1 MDVHSR
7 QTTFCVLDENGRKLR
22 SKKVRGRW
30 KEVLEE
36 LGRVERPFE
45 ICYEASTG
53 YGYLY
58 DGLSKMARRVEVAHP
73 GALRLIFRSKRKNDR
88 VDAEKLAKLL
98 YLDEVPPVHV
108 PRGEVRAWRRTIKYR
123 HRMVGERTRAKNA
136 ARALLRS
143 QGIEAPKGLWT
154 KRGMEWLKELALT
167 HELDALRRDM
177 LVERIDYL
185 TRGIKRVEKALDR
198 IGRADP
204 RVCLLKT
211 IRGVGMRT
219 AEAVVAWI
227 DRPER
232 FSRNK
237 AVGSYFGLVPAQDE
251 SAGKNRLGHI
261 TKQGP
266 AFIRQLLVQAAWQG
280 VRRSP
285 LIRAYF
291 ERIRRDDADR
301 KKISI
306 VATAHYMLRA
316 MLAMLQTGEVW
327 REEVA

>member
-22 SKKVRGRW
+22 SRKVHGRW
-30 KEVLEE
+30 KEVLKE
-36 LGRVERPFE
+36 LGQVEKPFE

-53 YGYLY
+53 YGHLY
-58 DGLSKMARRVEVAHP
+58 DTLSKFARRVQVAHP

-98 YLDEVPPVHV
+98 YLREVPPVHV
-108 PRGEVRAWRRTIKYR
+108 PKGEVRAWRRTIKYR

-136 ARALLRS
+136 VRALLRS
-143 QGIEAPKGLWT
+143 QGIDAPRGLWT
-154 KRGMEWLKELALT
+154 KRGMEWLKRLALT

-185 TRGIKRVEKALDR
+185 TRGIRRVEKALDK

-227 DRPER
+227 DRPAPR
-232 FSRNK
+232 AHHQAGARVHQT
-237 AVGSYFGLVPAQDE
+237 AARPGGL
-251 SAGKNRLGHI
+251 AGGEALAGH
-261 TKQGP
+261 P
-266 AFIRQLLVQAAWQG
+266 RV
-280 VRRSP
+280 
-285 LIRAYF
+285 
-291 ERIRRDDADR
+291 
-301 KKISI
+301 
-306 VATAHYMLRA
+306 LRA
-316 MLAMLQTGEVW
+316 HPARRPGP
-327 REEVA
+327 EEDIDSRDGALHAACDARDAADG